1 MPNLIQSF
9 DIIKLLRDADEDGQL
24 ERAKK
29 HQLIDISTIE
39 EKLDN
44 IASKQLKMDF
54 LSKEYPSLFVFILEH
69 LNMSDRIA

>member
-44 IASKQLKMDF
+44 IASKKLKMDF